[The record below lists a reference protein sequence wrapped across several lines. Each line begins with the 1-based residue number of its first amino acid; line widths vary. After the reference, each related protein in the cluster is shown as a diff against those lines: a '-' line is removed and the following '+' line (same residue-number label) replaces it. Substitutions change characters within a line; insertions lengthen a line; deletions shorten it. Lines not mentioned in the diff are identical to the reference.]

1 MTLEDIET
9 TLIRGMSSITARG
22 SSSIRA
28 DVPLYDLGIDSLG
41 LVEFLVFI
49 EKSFDLKLIEMDL
62 TKKDFET
69 IRSIASFISER
80 LPDKKNKR

>member
-1 MTLEDIET
+1 MMLEDIET
-9 TLIRGMSSITARG
+9 TLIKGMSSITTLEP
-22 SSSIRA
+22 SSIRA

-49 EKSFDLKLIEMDL
+49 EKSFNLKLIEMDL

-69 IRSIASFISER
+69 IHSIASFIKER
-80 LPDKKNKR
+80 LPDKKIE